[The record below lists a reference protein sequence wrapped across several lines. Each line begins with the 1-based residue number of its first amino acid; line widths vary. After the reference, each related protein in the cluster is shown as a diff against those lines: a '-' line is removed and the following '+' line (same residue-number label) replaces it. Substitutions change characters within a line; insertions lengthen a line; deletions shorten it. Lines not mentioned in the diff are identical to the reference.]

1 MIHLL
6 KLGGKFARIYKTWR
20 IDLFYPVS
28 SRKRIP
34 GWFPSERGTSIVRSS
49 GSNLVNYRPMKFDW
63 KSSVRSL
70 PWKVNGQAAVSQR
83 PLYTLQLS
91 ARWIISNFP
100 CGELLLSSTTT
111 LRSLFLFLERNYEIT
126 GEKNKFSPPPLS
138 QKLRSIQTFRNILF
152 VGHSFSTLVTIYTG

>member
-1 MIHLL
+1 MIVDSLIHFIKTWRETCLWCT
-6 KLGGKFARIYKTWR
+6 RIYKTWR
-20 IDLFYPVS
+20 IDLSYPVS
-28 SRKRIP
+28 SQKRIL
-34 GWFPSERGTSIVRSS
+34 GSFPSERGRSIVRSS

-70 PWKVNGQAAVSQR
+70 PWKVNGQPAVSQR

-111 LRSLFLFLERNYEIT
+111 LRSLFLERT
-126 GEKNKFSPPPLS
+126 
-138 QKLRSIQTFRNILF
+138 KLRERREARKINFCPPRKS
-152 VGHSFSTLVTIYTG
+152 